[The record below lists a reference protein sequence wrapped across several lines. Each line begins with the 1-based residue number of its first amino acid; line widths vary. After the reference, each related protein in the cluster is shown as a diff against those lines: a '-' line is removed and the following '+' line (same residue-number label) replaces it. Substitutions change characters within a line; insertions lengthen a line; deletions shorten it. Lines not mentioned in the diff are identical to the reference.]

1 MKRRILA
8 LFLTGLMAV
17 SSLAGCAGDQAEES
31 GGTNEGSTAKEE
43 QESTADQVQDDG
55 NEASGEIVEIIW
67 QFPMQSDVGEAFYR
81 MEDALNEMMERDIG
95 VRVRFEP
102 TGLQES
108 QNDATL
114 MVSAGEQLD
123 ICLTAFTSVGNLV
136 DSGLILPL
144 DDLLEEYGQD
154 IISHTEHLLG
164 SCKYDNQIYGVTTGN
179 VNYTIQSY
187 RMKKRFAEKYD
198 CMPDDN
204 KIYTLEEIEAIFDM
218 IKTGEGDDFLCNV
231 PWNNTYEPL
240 NYSLMAYDKIGGDL
254 SWGVLMLERDFTDTT
269 IYNLFDTDEYAEYCD
284 MMYRWAQKGYISPDA
299 AVTSDGPMDIIVREN
314 VAGMFAGGVPKS
326 EMMGASSWGEEEVH
340 FKVIDAF
347 IAGGTTAIMWN
358 IPITSANP
366 GKAVEALNYIYKNKE
381 AAWLIQFGFEG
392 EEWEV
397 VERDGDNVLVKY
409 CSDIPGDLPYVNPYG
424 IWGDRLEWPVFDPSP
439 INISQMQREFQDSIP
454 DSRKSPAIGYSFKS
468 ESVSS
473 EIAAI
478 STVIA
483 QYAPSLNCGAID
495 PSKALPEFIDALNAA
510 GIKKVIAENQRQFD
524 EWLALQ

>member
-1 MKRRILA
+1 MKRKILSLCLAAVIA
-8 LFLTGLMAV
+8 LG
-17 SSLAGCAGDQAEES
+17 SLAGCGS
-31 GGTNEGSTAKEE
+31 GGDTGNDAAKASATDTAEKGTENNKGTE
-43 QESTADQVQDDG
+43 ADKPSD
-55 NEASGEIVEIIW
+55 EIVEVIW
-67 QFPMQSDVGEAFYR
+67 QFPMQSEVGEAFYR

-95 VRVRFEP
+95 VHVTFEP

-108 QNDATL
+108 QKDATL

-154 IISHTEHLLG
+154 IISHTENLLG
-164 SCKYDNQIYGVTTGN
+164 SCMYDNQIYGVTTGN
-179 VNYTIQSY
+179 ANYNIKAY
-187 RMKKRFAEKYD
+187 LMKKRFAEKYD
-198 CMPDDN
+198 CLPDDN
-204 KIYTLEEIEAIFDM
+204 KIYTLEEIEAIFDE
-218 IKTGEGDDFLCNV
+218 IKAAEGDDFLCNV

-240 NYSLMAYDKIGGDL
+240 NYCLGWYDKIGGDL
-254 SWGVLMLERDFTDTT
+254 SWGALMLEQDHTDTT